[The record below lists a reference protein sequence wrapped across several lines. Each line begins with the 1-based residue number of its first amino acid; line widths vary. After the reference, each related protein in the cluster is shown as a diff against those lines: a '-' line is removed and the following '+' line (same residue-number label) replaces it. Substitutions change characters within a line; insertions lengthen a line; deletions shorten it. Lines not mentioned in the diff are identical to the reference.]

1 MDYIIGRDANTSQLN
16 ILDATTEKLVARL
29 PYNVP
34 QTVSRKHLLLT
45 IDENGRMAIKNLKAQ
60 NVTYVNGHAIES
72 KDIKG
77 NENIALGSERYHLK
91 LTEVLAAIE
100 KVKPKVVDIRP
111 LKKIWDEYNE
121 AQQETKIRQGRF
133 VALSSGTGLI
143 TMAAVVLSFM
153 GVGMEVRIACYV
165 IAAILIFVTVMVRWQ
180 NATKLPQQQQELQE
194 WLEDNYVCPNCKH
207 SFSMNYKKLTQY
219 DACPFCKAKFK
230 K

>member
-16 ILDATTEKLVARL
+16 IIFGQKTIKLGM
-29 PYNVP
+29 PGSVP
-34 QTVSRKHLLLT
+34 MNVSRQHCMLT
-45 IDENGRMAIKNLKAQ
+45 IDDSGRMSIKNLKPQ
-60 NVTYVNGHAIES
+60 NVTYVNDHAVES
-72 KDIKG
+72 KYI
-77 NENIALGSERYHLK
+77 SERDCITLGTSKYRLNLH
-91 LTEVLAAIE
+91 EVIVAVRKTA
-100 KVKPKVVDIRP
+100 PKVVDIRP
-111 LKKIWDEYNE
+111 LEKIWNEYNE
-121 AQQETKIRQGRF
+121 ALQDTKIKQGKF
-133 VALSSGTGLI
+133 LALSSGTGLI

-165 IAAILIFVTVMVRWQ
+165 IAAILVFVTVLVRWQ

-207 SFSMNYKKLTQY
+207 SFSMNYKKLKQY